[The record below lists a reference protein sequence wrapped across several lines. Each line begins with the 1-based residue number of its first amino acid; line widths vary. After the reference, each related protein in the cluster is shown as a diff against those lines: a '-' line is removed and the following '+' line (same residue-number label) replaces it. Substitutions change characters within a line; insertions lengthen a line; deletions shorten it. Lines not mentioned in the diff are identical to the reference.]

1 MFDAVLGFLSR
12 YLNVFLVATLLS
24 AGALL
29 TLKLVGR
36 LSYRTRTKTLL
47 LPLAGSFLFAAWI
60 SPSCYAHWLS
70 ISTWGPIHLVCSD
83 PSYSYIRAV
92 CTGWVALTALSFS
105 TAGLHGVVS
114 YYLGDRI
121 VRRLYDVEPLD
132 WEQAGS
138 LYGMLD
144 ALSER
149 AGIETPSIGL
159 IQSSRPQI
167 MSFGRGHDSNI
178 YVSVGFLE
186 TLAEDE
192 VEASFAHEVAHIS
205 NGDTLVRSMANS
217 LKIASMFNVIGF
229 LIEPAL
235 CRDREFLAD
244 EEGARL
250 SGDPRALM
258 SALIKLSEAPPMRS
272 GSFFMGGMSLSLF
285 PARNGWRV
293 FSRHPPVEE
302 RLRRLAELDV
312 IDPDTTAST

>member
-1 MFDAVLGFLSR
+1 VVFGFLSR
-12 YLNVFLVATLLS
+12 YLNVFLVAILLS

-29 TLKLVGR
+29 TLKLVDR

-60 SPSCYAHWLS
+60 SPSCFAHWLS
-70 ISTWGPIHLVCSD
+70 ISTWDPIHLVCSD
-83 PSYSYIRAV
+83 PSYSYVRAA
-92 CTGWVALTALSFS
+92 CTGWVALTTISFS

-114 YYLGDRI
+114 YYIGDRI
-121 VRRLYDVEPLD
+121 VRRLYDVKPLD
-132 WEQAGS
+132 CKQAVS

-167 MSFGRGHDSNI
+167 MSFGRGHESSL

-186 TLAEDE
+186 TMVDDE
-192 VEASFAHEVAHIS
+192 VKASFAHEVAHIS
-205 NGDTLVRSMANS
+205 NGDTLVRSVANS

-229 LIEPAL
+229 LIEPTL

-250 SGDPRALM
+250 SGDPTALM

-285 PARNGWRV
+285 PARNGWSV
-293 FSRHPPVEE
+293 FRKHPPVEE
-302 RLRRLAELDV
+302 RLRRLTKLEV
-312 IDPDTTAST
+312 IDPDITSSA

>member
-1 MFDAVLGFLSR
+1 MFDAVFGFLSR
-12 YLNVFLVATLLS
+12 YLNVLIVATLLS

-29 TLKLVGR
+29 TLKIIGR

-70 ISTWGPIHLVCSD
+70 ISTWDPIHLVCND

-92 CTGWVALTALSFS
+92 CTGWVALTAISFS
-105 TAGLHGVVS
+105 AAGLHGVVS

-132 WEQAGS
+132 WEQAES

-144 ALSER
+144 ALSEN

-167 MSFGRGHDSNI
+167 MSYGKDIDSSI

-186 TLAEDE
+186 TMAEDE
-192 VEASFAHEVAHIS
+192 VRASFAHEVAHIS
-205 NGDTLVRSMANS
+205 NGDTLVRSLANS
-217 LKIASMFNVIGF
+217 LKIASMFNLIGF

-250 SGDPRALM
+250 SGDPNALM

-285 PARNGWRV
+285 PSRNGWSV

-302 RLRRLAELDV
+302 RLRRLAKLDV
-312 IDPDTTAST
+312 IDTDLTS